1 MRFGKWA
8 FSPVLCFDVEGGG
21 AGAPSGGNGQGATP
35 PASTGGG
42 TPSGTPGGSPSGAPA
57 QPGSGTPS
65 GEPAKPSGFTYKE
78 DRSNWVPSHVVRE
91 RTEKAKQLER
101 ELEYE
106 RRRVAALTG
115 VPMPKPP
122 ANPEHEQIRQQFFEM
137 FPQFKTLAELDPEK
151 LTKLMGFDFEA
162 LQRANQETSERI
174 WANHGTRAVQTFEAK
189 AKELYGAVEP
199 KQLKR
204 MINAFAAE
212 VQEDADLTRRYE
224 AGDFSI
230 IDEWLGDWSK
240 QFIEPIRKQASS
252 PTPGQFAARRLPRAG
267 GGSAV
272 TGPKPPSLKPS
283 DGDKFHEAAYEAFQR
298 ARG

>member
-8 FSPVLCFDVEGGG
+8 FSPVLCFDADGGG
-21 AGAPSGGNGQGATP
+21 SGAPSGGNGSGATP

-42 TPSGTPGGSPSGAPA
+42 TPTGQPSGAPSGTPN
-57 QPGSGTPS
+57 PGSGTPS
-65 GEPAKPSGFTYKE
+65 GGGTGTSSGFTYKE

-137 FPQFKTLAELDPEK
+137 FPQFKALAELDPEK
-151 LTKLMGFDFEA
+151 LAKVMTFDFEA

-212 VQEDADLTRRYE
+212 VQDDPDMTRRYE

-230 IDEWLGDWSK
+230 IDEWLNDWKS

-272 TGPKPPSLKPS
+272 AGPKPPSLKPS
-283 DGDKFHEAAYEAFQR
+283 DGDKFHEAAFEAFQR